1 MKQQTNNLNG
11 LLQRRTLIR
20 LLLVSL
26 FAFEFATIT
35 FAMDQDALESVSDAA
50 TSTSVQLAETVDI
63 FSPSITD
70 HDLDESFERAWETR
84 PYRVAVWLC
93 LDGSPELNAI
103 YPRLV
108 EEVTNASEL
117 VDPSGWDLAVGMAPS
132 QWRFKFQQ
140 SIAQPAECQGFESLP
155 MLEPYDKLIVVC
167 LNSRYGQVHVRLR
180 EFDLQ
185 TRQWG
190 TLLER
195 ETAQMSRIPASIM
208 DAIKIAFMP
217 LARIDRVV
225 QKNNDDEVFVQ
236 VRAVDA
242 CYRTERNSDLQW
254 EVVPIAG
261 SPVFVNDDDRL
272 LPVIRRT
279 DRQGNL
285 VKLAPIE
292 FTFLAI
298 EESDGSQLKCSV
310 QSSQR
315 APLAGRK
322 SKRAEKLALVIRPPQ
337 QSTRLILE
345 SRSEPTIPV
354 EGLEILSRRPG
365 ANADEPSELLGKT
378 DWRGAIEIPPTPEG
392 LRLIYVSRGS
402 RALRKLPIIPGFFQE
417 LKTTVANDETSLYA
431 EGVIL
436 GLEKELLSLVIQR
449 KILESDIAAALSDKQ
464 LDQAKTTFARYQALE
479 SPREIKNRMADSEVR
494 LKTLTQDRRELEFIS
509 KRFDDLRLLLNS
521 EVVKSQESALQ
532 EEIQKQSKQALS
544 TS

>member
-1 MKQQTNNLNG
+1 MQQLTKILNFLFQLRSPCW
-11 LLQRRTLIR
+11 LLFVS
-20 LLLVSL
+20 LLVL
-26 FAFEFATIT
+26 KFATIS
-35 FAMDQDALESVSDAA
+35 FAIEQETLESVSADA
-50 TSTSVQLAETVDI
+50 TSASVQLAEIVDN
-63 FSPSITD
+63 FRPTITD
-70 HDLDESFERAWETR
+70 HDLDESLERAWESR

-103 YPRLV
+103 YPKLV
-108 EEVTNASEL
+108 DEVTNLSEL

-132 QWRFKFQQ
+132 QWRWKFQQ
-140 SIAQPAECQGFESLP
+140 SIHQTAECQGFETLP

-167 LNSRYGQVHVRLR
+167 LNARYGMVYMRLR

-195 ETAQMSRIPASIM
+195 ESAQMSRIPAGIIS
-208 DAIKIAFMP
+208 ALKIAFMP

-225 QKNNDDEVFVQ
+225 QKNSQDEVFAQ
-236 VRAVDA
+236 MRAVDA
-242 CYRTERNSDLQW
+242 CYRTELNSDLEW

-261 SPVFVNDDDRL
+261 SPVFVSKDDRL

-285 VKLAPIE
+285 VKLAPID

-298 EESDGSQLKCSV
+298 EETDGSQLKCSV

-337 QSTRLILE
+337 KSTKLILE
-345 SRSEPTIPV
+345 SRTDPIIPL
-354 EGLEILSRRPG
+354 EGLEVWSRRPG
-365 ANADEPSELLGKT
+365 ANADEPSEFLGKT
-378 DWRGAIEIPPTPEG
+378 DWRGSIEIPPASEG
-392 LRLIYVSRGS
+392 LRLVYVSRGS
-402 RALRKLPIIPGFFQE
+402 RALRKLPIIPGLYPE
-417 LKTTVANDETSLYA
+417 LQTNVTNDETSLYA
-431 EGVIL
+431 EGLIL

-464 LDQAKTTFARYQALE
+464 LEQAKETFARYQALE

-494 LKTLTQDRRELEFIS
+494 LKTLTQDKRELEFIS
-509 KRFDDLRLLLNS
+509 KRFEDLRLLLNS

-532 EEIQKQSKQALS
+532 EEIQKQSKQALN